1 MDMTESAPSARVWA
15 FEDQRDRA
23 VREQSMHIALR
34 QADSVGIGD
43 LTVIEAADKIAAFI
57 LDGKVDR
64 RPDVERSP
72 E

>member
-1 MDMTESAPSARVWA
+1 MHMTESEPTARVWA

-23 VREQSMHIALR
+23 VREQSMHIALKA
-34 QADSVGIGD
+34 ADIVGLGD
-43 LTVIEAADKIAAFI
+43 VTLIEAADKIADFI

-64 RPDVERSP
+64 RPDAERSP

>member
-1 MDMTESAPSARVWA
+1 MSMSEPETAVRVWT

-23 VREQSMHIALR
+23 VREQSMHIALKA
-34 QADSVGIGD
+34 ADVVGIGD

-64 RPDVERSP
+64 RTDAERSA